1 MTRFRKFVRPV
12 LETLLAGLFVGY
24 VGGII
29 AGQVAPAPAGT
40 ASGEPREARAF
51 MAAVFRNDLGAQ
63 ASLRPDRDPITRA
76 LELKANAQG
85 RENVNAQSLTYLGG
99 ETRGRLGIHMYAL
112 EYRTDTGEKGLVPF
126 TLTTGAGKV
135 LRVV

>member
-1 MTRFRKFVRPV
+1 MARVRKFVRPV
-12 LETLLAGLFVGY
+12 VETVLAGLFVGY
-24 VGGII
+24 VGAII
-29 AGQVAPAPAGT
+29 VGQAAPVAAGT
-40 ASGEPREARAF
+40 APGEPREAHAF
-51 MAAVFRNDLGAQ
+51 MGAVFHNDIGAQ

-85 RENVNAQSLTYLGG
+85 RENVDATTLTYLGG

-112 EYRTDTGEKGLVPF
+112 GYVTDAGETGLVPF
-126 TLTTGAGKV
+126 TLTTGAGRI

>member
-1 MTRFRKFVRPV
+1 VTRVRKFVRPV
-12 LETLLAGLFVGY
+12 LETLLAGVFIGY
-24 VGGII
+24 VGGVI
-29 AGQVAPAPAGT
+29 AGQVAPVAQGT
-40 ASGEPREARAF
+40 APGEPREAHAF
-51 MAAVFRNDLGAQ
+51 MGAVFHNDIGTQ

-76 LELKANAQG
+76 LELKANVQG
-85 RENVNAQSLTYLGG
+85 RENVSAKSLTYLGG

-112 EYRTDTGEKGLVPF
+112 EYVTDTGEQGLVPF

>member
-12 LETLLAGLFVGY
+12 IETLLAGLFVGY
-24 VGGII
+24 VAAII
-29 AGQVAPAPAGT
+29 VGLSAPVAIGT
-40 ASGEPREARAF
+40 APGETREAHAF
-51 MAAVFRNDLGAQ
+51 MGAVFKNDLAAQ

-85 RENVNAQSLTYLGG
+85 RQNVDAKSLTYLGG

-112 EYRTDTGEKGLVPF
+112 GYSASAGEVGLVPF
-126 TLTTGAGKV
+126 TLTTGAGRV